1 MHTILQKHW
10 HHISTENVLEAL
22 GVNQDKG
29 LDLFEIGH
37 RRERFGP
44 NKLTERR
51 GQGPLIRF
59 LMQFNQPLV
68 YILLAAS
75 TVTLFLSEYVDSA
88 VIFAV
93 VLVNSFVGFV
103 QESKALKAISALAQ
117 SLMSEATVLRSGRR
131 ERIPSSELVPG
142 DIVFLQ
148 SGDKVPADLRLITV
162 RDLQINESALTG
174 ESVPSAKAEGVLA
187 ADLPLGDRLNMAY
200 SSTLVT
206 YGTGSGI
213 VVATGDL
220 TEIGRISELIAST
233 NVLATPLTKKIH
245 AFSNMLLWVILG
257 LAGLAFLAG
266 MLHGQNAV
274 DMFMAS
280 VALAVSAIPE
290 GLPAAVTIIMAAGV
304 ARMAARRAII
314 RKLPAVETLGSTTV
328 ICSDKTGTL
337 TQNQMTVQFI
347 NAGGRQFSVTG
358 TGWEPAGQILFEG
371 APVDLQNQTVLRE
384 CLLAGLLA
392 SDAEIVKDDG
402 QFKAVGDP
410 TEAALV
416 AAAQKTGLDPQKVRL
431 DMPRLDTIP
440 FESQH
445 QYMATLHDRGPDRPG
460 IVYIK
465 GSLEKILERCR
476 VAMSPDGSAELDTD
490 AIRRAAD
497 DMAAQGLRVL
507 AFGVKELPAGT
518 RRIDHHDVEQDAV
531 FLGIQAMM
539 DPPRPEAAAA
549 IAACRKA
556 GVLVKMITGDHA
568 VTAAAIAGQLGLGR
582 GNSAAPKA
590 LTGRELDALSD
601 SEFIDAAEDV
611 DVFARVSPE
620 HKLRLVEALQARG
633 NIVAMTGDGVNDAP
647 ALKQANIGIAMA
659 LNGTEVARE
668 AADMVLTDD
677 NFATIEA
684 AVEEGRAVFDNL
696 RKFIVWTLPTN
707 GGECLVLLIA
717 ILFGIT
723 LPIQPLHVLW
733 INMTTAAVLGL
744 SLAFEPKE
752 PGLMNRPPQDPKN
765 PILDS
770 VLIGRILVVSAV
782 LCASAFA
789 MFEWQIARGFSLAE
803 ARTAAVAMIVCGEI
817 AYLFNCRSLT
827 RPIFSIGLLSNP
839 WTLAGAGLMIVLQL
853 AFTYVPVMNRVFE
866 SAPIDIIA
874 WGGIAGFSLLLAAIV
889 AIEKMVRGKSSK

>member
-22 GVNQDKG
+22 GVTQDRG

-358 TGWEPAGQILFEG
+358 TGWEPAGQI
-371 APVDLQNQTVLRE
+371 
-384 CLLAGLLA
+384 
-392 SDAEIVKDDG
+392 
-402 QFKAVGDP
+402 
-410 TEAALV
+410 
-416 AAAQKTGLDPQKVRL
+416 
-431 DMPRLDTIP
+431 
-440 FESQH
+440 
-445 QYMATLHDRGPDRPG
+445 
-460 IVYIK
+460 
-465 GSLEKILERCR
+465 
-476 VAMSPDGSAELDTD
+476 
-490 AIRRAAD
+490 
-497 DMAAQGLRVL
+497 
-507 AFGVKELPAGT
+507 
-518 RRIDHHDVEQDAV
+518 
-531 FLGIQAMM
+531 
-539 DPPRPEAAAA
+539 
-549 IAACRKA
+549 
-556 GVLVKMITGDHA
+556 
-568 VTAAAIAGQLGLGR
+568 
-582 GNSAAPKA
+582 
-590 LTGRELDALSD
+590 
-601 SEFIDAAEDV
+601 
-611 DVFARVSPE
+611 
-620 HKLRLVEALQARG
+620 
-633 NIVAMTGDGVNDAP
+633 
-647 ALKQANIGIAMA
+647 
-659 LNGTEVARE
+659 
-668 AADMVLTDD
+668 
-677 NFATIEA
+677 
-684 AVEEGRAVFDNL
+684 
-696 RKFIVWTLPTN
+696 
-707 GGECLVLLIA
+707 
-717 ILFGIT
+717 
-723 LPIQPLHVLW
+723 
-733 INMTTAAVLGL
+733 
-744 SLAFEPKE
+744 
-752 PGLMNRPPQDPKN
+752 
-765 PILDS
+765 
-770 VLIGRILVVSAV
+770 
-782 LCASAFA
+782 
-789 MFEWQIARGFSLAE
+789 
-803 ARTAAVAMIVCGEI
+803 
-817 AYLFNCRSLT
+817 
-827 RPIFSIGLLSNP
+827 
-839 WTLAGAGLMIVLQL
+839 
-853 AFTYVPVMNRVFE
+853 
-866 SAPIDIIA
+866 
-874 WGGIAGFSLLLAAIV
+874 
-889 AIEKMVRGKSSK
+889 

>member
-10 HHISTENVLEAL
+10 HHISTDSVLEAL
-22 GVNQDKG
+22 GVRPDKG
-29 LDLFEIGH
+29 LDLFEINH

-44 NKLTERR
+44 NRLTERR

-59 LMQFNQPLV
+59 LLQFHQPLV
-68 YILLAAS
+68 YILLAAAA
-75 TVTLFLSEYVDSA
+75 VTLFLAEYVDSI

-142 DIVFLQ
+142 DIVLLQ
-148 SGDKVPADLRLITV
+148 SGDKVPADIRLITV
-162 RDLQINESALTG
+162 RDLQVNESALTG
-174 ESVPSAKAEGVLA
+174 ESVPSTKAEGVLA

-206 YGTGSGI
+206 YGTGTGV
-213 VVATGDL
+213 VVATGDQ

-257 LAGLAFLAG
+257 LAVLAFMAG
-266 MLHGQNAV
+266 LLHGQKAV

-347 NAGGRQFSVTG
+347 SAGDRQFQVTG
-358 TGWEPAGQILFEG
+358 TGWEPAGQIQFDG
-371 APVDLQNQTVLRE
+371 AEVALQEFPALNK

-402 QFKAVGDP
+402 QFKAQGDP

-416 AAAQKTGLDPQKVRL
+416 VAAQKAGLDPQKARL

-445 QYMATLHDRGPDRPG
+445 QYMATLHDAGPNRPRV
-460 IVYIK
+460 VYIK
-465 GSLEKILERCR
+465 GSLEKILERSR
-476 VAMSPDGSAELDTD
+476 SAMGFDGPTELDAD
-490 AIRRAAD
+490 AIRRNAEELAG
-497 DMAAQGLRVL
+497 QGLRVL
-507 AFGVKELPAGT
+507 AFGTMEIPADT
-518 RRIDHHDVEQDAV
+518 ARISHDDVARNVV
-531 FLGIQAMM
+531 FIGLQAMM

-582 GNSAAPKA
+582 DSSAAPKA
-590 LTGRELDALSD
+590 LTGRDLDALSD
-601 SEFIDAAEDV
+601 AEFIDAAEQI

-633 NIVAMTGDGVNDAP
+633 NVVAMTGDGVNDAP
-647 ALKQANIGIAMA
+647 ALKQANIGVAMA

-733 INMTTAAVLGL
+733 INMTTAVVLGL
-744 SLAFEPKE
+744 TLAFEPKE
-752 PGLMNRPPQDPKN
+752 PGLMDRPPQDLKVS
-765 PILDS
+765 ILDS
-770 VLIGRILVVSAV
+770 VLIGRILLVSV
-782 LCASAFA
+782 ILCGSAFA
-789 MFEWQIARGFSLAE
+789 LFEWQLARGVGLAE
-803 ARTAAVAMIVCGEI
+803 ARTTAVAMIVAGEI

-827 RPIFSIGLLSNP
+827 RSIFSIGILSNH
-839 WTLAGAGLMIVLQL
+839 WTLVGAGLMLAMQL
-853 AFTYVPVMNRVFE
+853 AFTYVPFMNRVFE
-866 SAPIDIIA
+866 SAPIDAMA
-874 WGGIAGFSLLLAAIV
+874 WAGVAAFSLFLSTVV
-889 AIEKMVRGKSSK
+889 AVEKKLRGRTGK